1 MRVDD
6 LILISVDDHVVEPP
20 DLFLGRLPKRFEDS
34 APRVIRNDDGT
45 DAWLYDDKKI
55 ANLALN
61 AVVGRPPAEYGI
73 EPTSFDDLRPGC
85 YDVHERVKDMSA
97 NGVLAGMNFPSFPRY
112 CGQIFANSAATD
124 PELALAVLQAYNDW
138 HIEGW
143 CGEYPDRLIPLCLP
157 PIWDP
162 ELMAAEVRRV
172 VRKGCHA
179 ITFSMN
185 PYRLGLPSL
194 HSDHWD
200 PFWAACDE
208 SDVVVCMHIGSGS
221 YEMVTSPDAPIDVKF
236 ACTAVSI
243 YPTAADLVWSPIFQK
258 FGNLKIAL
266 SEGGIGWVPYFLER
280 IDYVHEHHGA
290 WTGQQLRRKPSEVF
304 LERIVTCFI
313 DDAAGVA
320 NLASMNPEM
329 VTWECDYPHSDSTWP
344 TSPERLNKSLGALPD
359 GDVKNISHLNVMRTF
374 SFDPFATRDPDRC
387 TVSALRSEVTGH
399 DTSTLSRAKS
409 KKRAERPTTVA
420 EINEMRAAGNLL

>member
-1 MRVDD
+1 
-6 LILISVDDHVVEPP
+6 
-20 DLFLGRLPKRFEDS
+20 
-34 APRVIRNDDGT
+34 
-45 DAWLYDDKKI
+45 
-55 ANLALN
+55 
-61 AVVGRPPAEYGI
+61 
-73 EPTSFDDLRPGC
+73 
-85 YDVHERVKDMSA
+85 
-97 NGVLAGMNFPSFPRY
+97 
-112 CGQIFANSAATD
+112 
-124 PELALAVLQAYNDW
+124 
-138 HIEGW
+138 
-143 CGEYPDRLIPLCLP
+143 
-157 PIWDP
+157 
-162 ELMAAEVRRV
+162 
-172 VRKGCHA
+172 
-179 ITFSMN
+179 
-185 PYRLGLPSL
+185 
-194 HSDHWD
+194 
-200 PFWAACDE
+200 
-208 SDVVVCMHIGSGS
+208 
-221 YEMVTSPDAPIDVKF
+221 MVTSPDAPIDVKF

-258 FGNLKIAL
+258 FGNLKVAL

-359 GDVKNISHLNVMRTF
+359 GDVKNISHLNAMRTF